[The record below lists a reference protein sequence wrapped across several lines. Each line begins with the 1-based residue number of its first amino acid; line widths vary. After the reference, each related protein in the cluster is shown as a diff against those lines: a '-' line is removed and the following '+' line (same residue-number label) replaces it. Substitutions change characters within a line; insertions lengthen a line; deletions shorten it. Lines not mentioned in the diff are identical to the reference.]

1 MSWIDWLIVIL
12 PIAFVVW
19 IAFFSKRYVKGVVD
33 YLAAGRVAGRYVIS
47 VGDLMA
53 GLSVITLVANAEQY
67 YQTGFGVAFWANITA
82 PIGIV
87 LALTGFISRDKNIL
101 LILGISLL
109 YIFLYAM
116 ILFCRKRNRSL
127 QIPYLPFL
135 LAAYITA
142 WMTG

>member
-1 MSWIDWLIVIL
+1 MELWENVIL
-12 PIAFVVW
+12 TGYLLWGSWYDIRKRAVPVGVLFLGGVLAVMVIVW
-19 IAFFSKRYVKGVVD
+19 KGFECS
-33 YLAAGRVAGRYVIS
+33 R
-47 VGDLMA
+47 
-53 GLSVITLVANAEQY
+53 LVALLPGILLLEIGEAD
-67 YQTGFGVAFWANITA
+67 
-82 PIGIV
+82 GIV